1 VNVVNQLVR
10 NPAVVLQD
18 VEVLHSNGVGDLLCH
33 GKELCQGV
41 VGDVC
46 ELLAVELGNDKLIL
60 HLVNIIALLHDLVWI
75 YTDSMALA
83 QRLDVHE
90 GKDLLALEELHGG
103 NLPYELVRE
112 AQLHQWLVVSR
123 PTLDDLAE
131 DARCCHVGGMMCCD

>member
-10 NPAVVLQD
+10 NPTIVLQD
-18 VEVLHSNGVGDLLCH
+18 IEVLHSNGVGDLLCN

-41 VGDVC
+41 VRDVC

-60 HLVNIIALLHDLVWI
+60 HLVNTVILLYGSVQI

-83 QRLDVHE
+83 QRLDIHE

-103 NLPYELVRE
+103 NLPYELVRGTV
-112 AQLHQWLVVSR
+112 ASVACGVTAY
-123 PTLDDLAE
+123 P
-131 DARCCHVGGMMCCD
+131 